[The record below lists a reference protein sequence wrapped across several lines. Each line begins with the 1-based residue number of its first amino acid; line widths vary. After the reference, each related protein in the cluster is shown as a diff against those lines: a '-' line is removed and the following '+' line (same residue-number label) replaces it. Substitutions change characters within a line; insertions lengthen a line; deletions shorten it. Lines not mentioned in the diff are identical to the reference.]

1 MEVLYSGMYE
11 RTLLSCELKE
21 TGNTAFRNCFAGR
34 LCCVRKPEFR
44 VGKPESHVIGIAFHG
59 NAKKGSHKGVRQVR
73 WHRG

>member
-1 MEVLYSGMYE
+1 M
-11 RTLLSCELKE
+11 
-21 TGNTAFRNCFAGR
+21 NCWEFYAGWI
-34 LCCVRKPEFR
+34 R